1 MISNKK
7 VLVLG
12 SGGREYAFAWKLLQ
26 DPEVGEVFC
35 APGNGG
41 TDRICKNLNLDVG
54 DHEKVLKV
62 IRKYNIDLTLVG
74 PEVPLANG
82 IVDYLESHNVR
93 VFGPD
98 QYASQLESSK
108 LFARDIMQDYN
119 IPQPRYKKCNSK
131 NEVELL
137 KKSWGLPL
145 VVKADGLAAGKG
157 VFICETEKSF
167 NAALSFMYEENQFG
181 DASQNVSVEECL
193 FGEELSVF
201 AVCDGDTYKILNTA
215 QDHKRIFDNDKGP
228 NTGGMG
234 AYSPTPLSTDSIILK
249 TEEKIIK
256 PILEAMKSQGHPYKG
271 FLYVGIMIVDG
282 EPYVIEFNVRM
293 GDPETQVVIPLLNS
307 SLYKLLD
314 DCVEGNLYHSQID
327 ISNQTA
333 VTVVLASEGYPNSY
347 EKGMEIHGIEDISEE
362 LVFHAGTIFED
373 GFFFASGGRVLNI
386 IGFGDNLEEAISR
399 TYRNV
404 DKIKFKGKYFRKDIG
419 RKGLNYK

>member
-41 TDRICKNLNLDVG
+41 TDRICKNLNLDVD

-167 NAALSFMYEENQFG
+167 NEALSFMYEENQFG

-347 EKGMEIHGIEDISEE
+347 EKGMEIHGIEDIGEE